1 MTLPTSSVLANTGD
15 AKNMGR
21 RKIEIAPIQN
31 ERYRQV
37 TFAKRKLGV
46 IRKATELSV
55 LCDTDVAVIIFG
67 QNKKMSVYSSSPMN
81 ELVNRYLDNQ
91 ETADV
96 RSACPALAALA
107 SAARLPPLAGA
118 HLPRRGWARACEGLC
133 CPRPARIGR
142 RVRRR

>member
-1 MTLPTSSVLANTGD
+1 MYAMSLPTAAVLSSGD

-96 RSACPALAALA
+96 RSAFPTSHGMPAL
-107 SAARLPPLAGA
+107 
-118 HLPRRGWARACEGLC
+118 
-133 CPRPARIGR
+133 RPGPKPTCQRHTSDSEKW
-142 RVRRR
+142 